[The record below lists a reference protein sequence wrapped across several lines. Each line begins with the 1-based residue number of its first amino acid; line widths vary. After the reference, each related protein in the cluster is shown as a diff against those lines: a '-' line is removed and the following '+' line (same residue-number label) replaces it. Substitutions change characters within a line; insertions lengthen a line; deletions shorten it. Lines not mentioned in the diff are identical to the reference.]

1 MDKQKVIL
9 IAGASSGIGQAI
21 AQRLAQNGN
30 QVFGTSRS
38 PAKAEMSQ
46 AYKVLTLD
54 IDSDASGKEFVG
66 TVLEQTGRVDVL
78 HNNAGYALRGALQD
92 NQIRGS

>member
-9 IAGASSGIGQAI
+9 INGASSGIGQAI

-30 QVFGTSRS
+30 LVFGTSRS
-38 PAKAEMSQ
+38 PAKADMSQ

-54 IDSDASGKEFVG
+54 VDSDASGKEFVG
-66 TVLEQTGRVDVL
+66 TVLEQTGHVDVL
-78 HNNAGYALRGALQD
+78 INNAGYALSGVLGD
-92 NQIRGS
+92 TK